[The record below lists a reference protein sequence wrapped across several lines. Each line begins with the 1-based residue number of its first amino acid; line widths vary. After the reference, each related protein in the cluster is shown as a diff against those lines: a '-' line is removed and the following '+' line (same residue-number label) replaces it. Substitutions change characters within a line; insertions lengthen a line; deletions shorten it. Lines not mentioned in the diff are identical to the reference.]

1 MSYMWCI
8 VILME
13 LDEERVNKGRNAGD
27 SVVDIVQNEWW
38 WNNVW
43 VITFG
48 NCKDMIGKSN

>member
-1 MSYMWCI
+1 MG
-8 VILME
+8 V
-13 LDEERVNKGRNAGD
+13 DEERVNKGRNAGD